1 MVDYGVSNLLD
12 KYVLF
17 ARVGPIAIVALALFL
32 AVSAWI
38 PFSQWPVKL
47 VGGSAFFGIGAFVLA
62 QLTRDAGKRI
72 EPALWA
78 SWGGPPSVRFLRHR
92 DTTIAAG
99 SKTAMYRR
107 LIELG
112 VVDRM
117 PNEDEERQDPDAADA
132 IYRTCSDWL
141 RRKAMELKAKA
152 PFDVV
157 QSENISYGFRRNLL
171 GIRTYGLI
179 VVAATVLITAGAFWS
194 GRRPYIESAAII
206 SLELYLLT
214 CVNAAAVKRAADEY
228 AKRLLDALQSLSPP
242 HPPAAPKARSPKS
255 AKRGTAA

>member
-1 MVDYGVSNLLD
+1 MSNLLD

-47 VGGSAFFGIGAFVLA
+47 VSSSAFFGIGAFVLA
-62 QLTRDAGKRI
+62 QLTRDAGKRL

-78 SWGGPPSVRFLRHR
+78 SWGGPPSVRFLRHC
-92 DTTIAAG
+92 DPTIAAG
-99 SKTAMYRR
+99 SKTAMHRR
-107 LIELG
+107 LIELAI
-112 VVDRM
+112 VDRM
-117 PNEDEERQDPDAADA
+117 PNEEEERRDPDAADV

-141 RRKAMELKAKA
+141 RREAMRLKAKA

-157 QSENISYGFRRNLL
+157 HSENISYGFRRNLL

-179 VVAATVLITAGAFWS
+179 VVVATVLIAVGAFWS
-194 GRRPYIESAAII
+194 GRRPYIESAAI
-206 SLELYLLT
+206 LLLGLYFLL
-214 CVNAAAVKRAADEY
+214 CVNAGAVKRTADEY
-228 AKRLLDALQSLSPP
+228 AKRLLDGLQSLSPP
-242 HPPAAPKARSPKS
+242 RAPAAPRARAPKS
-255 AKRGTAA
+255 AKRGTSA